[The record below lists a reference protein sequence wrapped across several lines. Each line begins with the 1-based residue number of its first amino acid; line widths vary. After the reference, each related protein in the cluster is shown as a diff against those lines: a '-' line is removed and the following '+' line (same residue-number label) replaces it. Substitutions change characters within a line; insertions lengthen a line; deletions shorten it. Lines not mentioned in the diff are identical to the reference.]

1 MKKHLIITGIICIA
15 TIPPATAVTKC
26 VNLSSST
33 TCSDAS
39 GSGSQW
45 TATCNEIPVSGVAF
59 CSNKKG
65 TSSGAK
71 SSTLTASTT
80 SNANKY
86 CWIKMTS
93 PATGHFLYR
102 AQAMY
107 FFISSPRVSG
117 SAVMVMVNFMPSLS
131 ANVPTMGLMTATASV
146 ITEVTVDQ
154 NVWYSV
160 SLMPSSAHSA

>member
-93 PATGHFLYR
+93 PAVSQWVFYMDLGTTDGCLYNCARNTSMYLER
-102 AQAMY
+102 AT
-107 FFISSPRVSG
+107 SSIKNSLF
-117 SAVMVMVNFMPSLS
+117 SSLS
-131 ANVPTMGLMTATASV
+131 
-146 ITEVTVDQ
+146 D
-154 NVWYSV
+154 
-160 SLMPSSAHSA
+160 